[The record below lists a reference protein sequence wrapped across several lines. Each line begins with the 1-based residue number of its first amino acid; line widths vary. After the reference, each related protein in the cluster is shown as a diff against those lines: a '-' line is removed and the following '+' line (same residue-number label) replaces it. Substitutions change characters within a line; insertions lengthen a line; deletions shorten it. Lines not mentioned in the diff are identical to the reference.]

1 MKSSAILLL
10 ILFLFSFCVSASLC
24 YLCIWY
30 LVSVSACVSLLR
42 PAASTGQRLHAVAA
56 SAAGQIAIWR
66 CDRQIMKC
74 QESHLND
81 LMVRC
86 RVPNAGELVNK
97 QSTVAGLTCTRKLTH
112 TDRHTHTRLLL
123 WHLESVCPLV
133 VQYYDRSKYC
143 LHTGYITC
151 VKNE

>member
-10 ILFLFSFCVSASLC
+10 ILFSFCVSASLC

-42 PAASTGQRLHAVAA
+42 PAASTGQRLHAA

-97 QSTVAGLTCTRKLTH
+97 QSTVAGLTCTRKPTH
-112 TDRHTHTRLLL
+112 THAHQAAVVASTKR
-123 WHLESVCPLV
+123 VPLGGPV
-133 VQYYDRSKYC
+133 
-143 LHTGYITC
+143 L
-151 VKNE
+151 